1 MTGAAVAGGAL
12 GIVVVNYGSAALI
25 ERNLGSV
32 DLAGLPVR
40 VVVVDNFSTVGARE
54 EIAGVTAAHGWQLV
68 ALPRNGGFAAGVNAG
83 IEAARAHGCRTF
95 LLLNPDAVVA
105 ADVIE
110 ELRRHSLREPAALIS
125 PRVVDPAGNVYFAGA
140 RVFLDSGRIRGG
152 RSDAPPTAAPGRR
165 ARAAS
170 GPAHEW
176 VSGACV
182 VVHDDL
188 LQRIGPLDERYFL
201 YWEDVDLSV
210 RCVAAGGTLVVRE
223 DLTAVHDAGGT
234 QGPTRGEAKS
244 ALYYYF
250 NCRNRLLF
258 AALLLP
264 RRQLL
269 RWMWA
274 TPAVSR
280 EILLRGGRRQLLHR
294 PSLAWA
300 AVRGSAAGLRT
311 AAAALLRPPA
321 GRDAPPVSTPA
332 RALVPDLPREGLR

>member
-1 MTGAAVAGGAL
+1 MTATDGAL

-32 DLAGLPVR
+32 DLTGVPVQ
-40 VVVVDNFSTVGARE
+40 VVVVDNFSTDRARV
-54 EIAGVTAAHGWQLV
+54 EIAGLAADRGWQLV

-83 IEAARAHGCRTF
+83 IEAARALGCRTF

-125 PRVVDPAGNVYFAGA
+125 PRVVDPSGRVYFDGA

-152 RSDAPPTAAPGRR
+152 RRDGVRPAVPGRR
-165 ARAAS
+165 ARTAT

-176 VSGACV
+176 VSGACL

-188 LQRIGPLDERYFL
+188 LRRIGPLDERYFL

-300 AVRGSAAGLRT
+300 AVRGSAAGLRA
-311 AAAALLRPPA
+311 AAAALLRPA
-321 GRDAPPVSTPA
+321 AVAIAPPAAV
-332 RALVPDLPREGLR
+332 LVPDLPREGLR